1 MPTSQKNLRWNIE
14 RTAATEI
21 PDTGEAMLSQ
31 PPVIEIKGVDKY
43 YDTHI
48 QILADITLNIF
59 PNEFV
64 AIVERHLSNENFV
77 VDDICKTIGILRVQ
91 LYRKVKALL
100 GYNVNDY
107 IMSVRLQKAKYLLA
121 KEDLSIAEI
130 AYQVGFSSQAYF
142 SKLFKSKFGCTPSEF
157 RTH

>member
-31 PPVIEIKGVDKY
+31 PPVIEIKGADKY

-48 QILADITLNIF
+48 QISADITLNIF

-64 AIVERHLSNENFV
+64 AIVGASGCGKSTL
-77 VDDICKTIGILRVQ
+77 LRIIPALIPPTQ
-91 LYRKVKALL
+91 ALALYK
-100 GYNVNDY
+100 G
-107 IMSVRLQKAKYLLA
+107 
-121 KEDLSIAEI
+121 
-130 AYQVGFSSQAYF
+130 
-142 SKLFKSKFGCTPSEF
+142 EF
-157 RTH
+157 INAH